1 MRNIFDQYNQPE
13 NKLTHSLASSLH
25 EDKKLLDSF
34 LKTFCK
40 GFFKNTSDLKIEQQ
54 TIPGEIKKEFDEKQK
69 KGLPDAII
77 YNEEECLIIES
88 KVSSTL
94 TQDQLT
100 RHEKTLRRRG
110 FNKINGV
117 GIVVDLL
124 PNVKLEN
131 WKQLTWNSVYSWAHK
146 ETKNSEWAKKLVDYF
161 NVLENNMV
169 EDEYLREGSITE
181 FMGVH
186 FDDDNPYSYREGKR
200 QLKLLV
206 NKIRKNK
213 ILSDELNIDLKAKGR
228 SGIKKEGNLWDYLT
242 FNTNIKQKSFTD
254 EPHLTIGMSDK
265 FIEAD
270 FTIPYRIKG
279 KTKKNF
285 YSLSWKNFRNI
296 VHEIALNYDKS
307 FGISEGF
314 KPQIVLGQR
323 RYPSQSSPAIHDARL
338 EMDIRTAF
346 KDISSKLKPTQKQQ
360 EEWLKVV
367 YEINNNKKSNLQFQV
382 GGRFYFNKHS
392 LVNNKNAD
400 QILVKSFLACKPL
413 IKQIFS

>member
-1 MRNIFDQYNQPE
+1 M
-13 NKLTHSLASSLH
+13 
-25 EDKKLLDSF
+25 
-34 LKTFCK
+34 
-40 GFFKNTSDLKIEQQ
+40 
-54 TIPGEIKKEFDEKQK
+54 
-69 KGLPDAII
+69 
-77 YNEEECLIIES
+77 IIES

-94 TQDQLT
+94 TQDQLN
-100 RHEKTLRRRG
+100 RHEKTLKRRG
-110 FNKINGV
+110 FDKIKGI

-169 EDEYLREGSITE
+169 EDEYLTEGSITE
-181 FMGVH
+181 FTGIH

-213 ILSDELNIDLKAKGR
+213 ILNDELNVDLKAKGR

-242 FNTNIKQKSFTD
+242 FNTGIKQKSFTD
-254 EPHLTIGMSDK
+254 EPHLTIAMSDE

-285 YSLSWKNFRNI
+285 YSLSWENFKNI
-296 VHEIALNYDKS
+296 VHEIALNFDKS

-314 KPQIVLGQR
+314 QPHILLGQR

-367 YEINNNKKSNLQFQV
+367 FEINNNKKSNLQFQV
-382 GGRFYFNKHS
+382 GGRFYFNKQS
-392 LVNNKNAD
+392 LVNDKNAD

-413 IKQIFS
+413 IVYLFR

>member
-13 NKLTHSLASSLH
+13 NKLTHSLATSLY

-40 GFFKNTSDLKIEQQ
+40 NFFKITSNLKIEQQ
-54 TIPGEIKKEFDEKQK
+54 TVPGQITRETDEKQK

-94 TQDQLT
+94 TQDQLN
-100 RHEKTLRRRG
+100 RHEKTLKRRG
-110 FNKINGV
+110 FDKIKGI

-169 EDEYLREGSITE
+169 EDEYLTEGSITE
-181 FMGVH
+181 FTGIH

-213 ILSDELNIDLKAKGR
+213 ILNDELNVDLKAKGR

-242 FNTNIKQKSFTD
+242 FNTGIKQKSFTD
-254 EPHLTIGMSDK
+254 EPHLTIAMSDE

-285 YSLSWKNFRNI
+285 YSLSWVNFKNI
-296 VHEIALNYDKS
+296 VHEIALNFDKS

-314 KPQIVLGQR
+314 QPHILLGQR

-367 YEINNNKKSNLQFQV
+367 FEINNNKKSNLQFQV
-382 GGRFYFNKHS
+382 GGRFYFNKQS
-392 LVNNKNAD
+392 LVNDKNAD

-413 IKQIFS
+413 VKHLFR

>member
-13 NKLTHSLASSLH
+13 NKLTHSLASSLY

-40 GFFKNTSDLKIEQQ
+40 NFFKITSNLKIEQQ
-54 TIPGEIKKEFDEKQK
+54 TVPGQITRETDEKQK

-94 TQDQLT
+94 TQDQLN
-100 RHEKTLRRRG
+100 RHEKTLKRRG
-110 FNKINGV
+110 FDKIKGI

-169 EDEYLREGSITE
+169 EDEYLTEGSITE
-181 FMGVH
+181 FTGIH

-213 ILSDELNIDLKAKGR
+213 ILNDELNVDLKAKGR

-242 FNTNIKQKSFTD
+242 FNTGIKQKSFTD
-254 EPHLTIGMSDK
+254 EPHLTIAMSDE

-285 YSLSWKNFRNI
+285 YSLSWVNFKNI
-296 VHEIALNYDKS
+296 VHEIALNFDKS

-314 KPQIVLGQR
+314 QPHILLGQR

-367 YEINNNKKSNLQFQV
+367 FEINNNKKSNLQFQV
-382 GGRFYFNKHS
+382 GGRFYFNKQS
-392 LVNNKNAD
+392 LVNDKNAD

-413 IKQIFS
+413 VKHLFR

>member
-13 NKLTHSLASSLH
+13 NKLTHSLATSLY

-40 GFFKNTSDLKIEQQ
+40 NFFKITSNLKIEQQ
-54 TIPGEIKKEFDEKQK
+54 TVPGQITRETDEKQK

-94 TQDQLT
+94 TQDQLN
-100 RHEKTLRRRG
+100 RHEKTLKRRG
-110 FNKINGV
+110 FDKIKGI

-124 PNVKLEN
+124 LNVKLEN

-169 EDEYLREGSITE
+169 EDEYLTEGSITE
-181 FMGVH
+181 FTGIH

-213 ILSDELNIDLKAKGR
+213 ILNDELNVDLKAKGR

-242 FNTNIKQKSFTD
+242 FNTGIKQKSFTD
-254 EPHLTIGMSDK
+254 EPHLTIAMSDE

-285 YSLSWKNFRNI
+285 YSLSWVNFKNI
-296 VHEIALNYDKS
+296 VHEIALNFDKS

-314 KPQIVLGQR
+314 QPHILLGQR

-367 YEINNNKKSNLQFQV
+367 FEINNNKKSNLQFQV
-382 GGRFYFNKHS
+382 GGRFYFNKQS
-392 LVNNKNAD
+392 LVNDKNAD

-413 IKQIFS
+413 IVYLFR

>member
-13 NKLTHSLASSLH
+13 NKLTHSLATSLY

-40 GFFKNTSDLKIEQQ
+40 NFFKITSNLKIEQQ
-54 TIPGEIKKEFDEKQK
+54 IVPGQITRETDEKQK

-94 TQDQLT
+94 TQDQLN
-100 RHEKTLRRRG
+100 RHEKTLKRRG
-110 FNKINGV
+110 FDKIKGI

-169 EDEYLREGSITE
+169 EDEYLTEGSITE
-181 FMGVH
+181 FTGIH

-213 ILSDELNIDLKAKGR
+213 ILNDELNVDLKAKGR

-242 FNTNIKQKSFTD
+242 FNTGIKQKSFTD
-254 EPHLTIGMSDK
+254 EPHLTIAMSDE

-285 YSLSWKNFRNI
+285 YSLSWVNFKNI
-296 VHEIALNYDKS
+296 VHEIALNFDKS

-314 KPQIVLGQR
+314 QPHILLGQR

-367 YEINNNKKSNLQFQV
+367 FEINNNKKSNLQFQV
-382 GGRFYFNKHS
+382 GGRFYFNKQS
-392 LVNNKNAD
+392 LVNDKNAD

-413 IKQIFS
+413 IVYLFR

>member
-13 NKLTHSLASSLH
+13 NKLTHSLASSLY
-25 EDKKLLDSF
+25 EDKKLLESF

-40 GFFKNTSDLKIEQQ
+40 NFFKNTSDLKIEQQ
-54 TIPGEIKKEFDEKQK
+54 TVPGQISKDIDEKQK

-94 TQDQLT
+94 TIDQLN

-110 FNKINGV
+110 FKKVKGI
-117 GIVVDLL
+117 GIVIDLL

-169 EDEYLREGSITE
+169 EDEYLTEGSITE
-181 FMGVH
+181 FTGIH

-213 ILSDELNIDLKAKGR
+213 ILNDELNVDLKAKGR

-242 FNTNIKQKSFTD
+242 FNTGIKQKSFTD

-285 YSLSWKNFRNI
+285 YSLSWENFKNI
-296 VHEIALNYDKS
+296 VHEIALNFDKS

-314 KPQIVLGQR
+314 QPHILLGQR

-367 YEINNNKKSNLQFQV
+367 FEINNNKKSNLQFQV
-382 GGRFYFNKHS
+382 GGRFYFNKQS
-392 LVNNKNAD
+392 LVNDKNAD

-413 IKQIFS
+413 IVYLFR

>member
-13 NKLTHSLASSLH
+13 NKLTHSLATSLY

-40 GFFKNTSDLKIEQQ
+40 NFFKITSNLKIEQQ
-54 TIPGEIKKEFDEKQK
+54 TVPGQITRETDEKQK

-94 TQDQLT
+94 TQDQLN
-100 RHEKTLRRRG
+100 RHEKTLKRRG
-110 FNKINGV
+110 FDKIKGI

-169 EDEYLREGSITE
+169 EDEYLTEGSITE
-181 FMGVH
+181 FTGIH

-213 ILSDELNIDLKAKGR
+213 ILNDELNVDLKAKGR

-242 FNTNIKQKSFTD
+242 FNTGIKQKSFTD
-254 EPHLTIGMSDK
+254 EPHLTIAMSDE

-285 YSLSWKNFRNI
+285 YSLSWENFKNI
-296 VHEIALNYDKS
+296 VHEIALNFDKS

-314 KPQIVLGQR
+314 QPHILLGQR

-367 YEINNNKKSNLQFQV
+367 FEINNNKKSNLQFQV
-382 GGRFYFNKHS
+382 GGRFYFNKQS
-392 LVNNKNAD
+392 LVNDKNAD

-413 IKQIFS
+413 IVYLFR

>member
-13 NKLTHSLASSLH
+13 NKLTHSLATSLY

-40 GFFKNTSDLKIEQQ
+40 NFFKITSNLKIEQQ
-54 TIPGEIKKEFDEKQK
+54 TVPGQITREIDEKQK

-94 TQDQLT
+94 TQDQLN
-100 RHEKTLRRRG
+100 RHEKTLKRRG
-110 FNKINGV
+110 FDKIKGI

-169 EDEYLREGSITE
+169 EDEYLTEGSITE
-181 FMGVH
+181 FTGIH

-213 ILSDELNIDLKAKGR
+213 ILNDELNVDLKAKGR

-242 FNTNIKQKSFTD
+242 FNTGIKQKSFTD

-285 YSLSWKNFRNI
+285 YSLSWINFRNI

-314 KPQIVLGQR
+314 QPHILLGQR

-367 YEINNNKKSNLQFQV
+367 FEINNNKKSNLQFQV
-382 GGRFYFNKHS
+382 GGRFYFNKQS
-392 LVNNKNAD
+392 LVNDKNAD

-413 IKQIFS
+413 IVYLFR

>member
-13 NKLTHSLASSLH
+13 NKLTHSLASSLY

-54 TIPGEIKKEFDEKQK
+54 TIPGQITKEIDEKQK

-77 YNEEECLIIES
+77 YNEDECLIIES

-110 FNKINGV
+110 FDRIKGL
-117 GIVVDLL
+117 GIVVDIL

-181 FMGVH
+181 FMGIH

-213 ILSDELNIDLKAKGR
+213 ILGDELNIDLKAKGR

-242 FNTNIKQKSFTD
+242 FNTETKQKSFTD

-296 VHEIALNYDKS
+296 VHEIALNYDKF

-367 YEINNNKKSNLQFQV
+367 FEINNNKKSNLQFQV

-392 LVNNKNAD
+392 LVNNKDAD

-413 IKQIFS
+413 IKQIFN

>member
-13 NKLTHSLASSLH
+13 NKLTHSLASSLY

-40 GFFKNTSDLKIEQQ
+40 NFFKITNNLKIEQQ
-54 TIPGEIKKEFDEKQK
+54 TVPGQITRETDEKQK

-94 TQDQLT
+94 TQDQLN

-110 FNKINGV
+110 FDKIKGI

-169 EDEYLREGSITE
+169 EDEYLTEGSITE
-181 FMGVH
+181 FTGIH

-213 ILSDELNIDLKAKGR
+213 ILNDELNVDLKAKGR

-242 FNTNIKQKSFTD
+242 FNTGIKQKSFTD

-285 YSLSWKNFRNI
+285 YSLSWINFRNI
-296 VHEIALNYDKS
+296 VHEIALNFDKS

-314 KPQIVLGQR
+314 QPHILLGQR

-367 YEINNNKKSNLQFQV
+367 FEINNNKKSNLQFQV
-382 GGRFYFNKHS
+382 GGRFYFNKQS
-392 LVNNKNAD
+392 LVNDKNAD

-413 IKQIFS
+413 VKHLFR

>member
-13 NKLTHSLASSLH
+13 NKLTHSLASSLY

-40 GFFKNTSDLKIEQQ
+40 NFFKITSNLKIEQQ
-54 TIPGEIKKEFDEKQK
+54 TVPGQITRETDEKQK

-94 TQDQLT
+94 TQDQLN

-110 FNKINGV
+110 FDKIKGI
-117 GIVVDLL
+117 GIVVDIL

-169 EDEYLREGSITE
+169 EDEYLTEGSITE
-181 FMGVH
+181 FTGIH

-213 ILSDELNIDLKAKGR
+213 ILNDELNVDLKAKGR

-242 FNTNIKQKSFTD
+242 FNTGIKQKSFTD
-254 EPHLTIGMSDK
+254 EPHLTIAMSDE

-285 YSLSWKNFRNI
+285 YSLSWVNFKNI
-296 VHEIALNYDKS
+296 VHEIALNFDKS

-314 KPQIVLGQR
+314 QPHILLGQR

-367 YEINNNKKSNLQFQV
+367 FEINNNKKSNLQFQV
-382 GGRFYFNKHS
+382 GGRFYFNKQS
-392 LVNNKNAD
+392 LVNDKNAD

-413 IKQIFS
+413 IVHLFR

>member
-13 NKLTHSLASSLH
+13 NKLTHSLATSLY

-40 GFFKNTSDLKIEQQ
+40 NFFKITSNLKIEQQ
-54 TIPGEIKKEFDEKQK
+54 TVPGQITRETDEKQK

-94 TQDQLT
+94 TQDQLN
-100 RHEKTLRRRG
+100 RHEKTLKRRG
-110 FNKINGV
+110 FDKIKGI

-169 EDEYLREGSITE
+169 EDEYLTEGSITE
-181 FMGVH
+181 FTGIH

-213 ILSDELNIDLKAKGR
+213 ILNDELNVDLKAKGR

-242 FNTNIKQKSFTD
+242 FNTGIKQKSFTD
-254 EPHLTIGMSDK
+254 EPHLTIAMSDE

-285 YSLSWKNFRNI
+285 YSLSWENFKNI
-296 VHEIALNYDKS
+296 VHEIALNFDKS

-314 KPQIVLGQR
+314 QPHILLGQR

-367 YEINNNKKSNLQFQV
+367 FEINNNKKSNLQFQV
-382 GGRFYFNKHS
+382 GGRFYFNKQS
-392 LVNNKNAD
+392 LVNDKNAD

-413 IKQIFS
+413 VKHLFR

>member
-13 NKLTHSLASSLH
+13 NKLTHSLATSLY

-40 GFFKNTSDLKIEQQ
+40 NFFKITSNLKIEQQ
-54 TIPGEIKKEFDEKQK
+54 TVPGQITRETDEKQK

-94 TQDQLT
+94 TQDQLN

-110 FNKINGV
+110 FDKIKGI
-117 GIVVDLL
+117 GIVVDIL

-169 EDEYLREGSITE
+169 EDEYLTEGSITE
-181 FMGVH
+181 FTGIH

-213 ILSDELNIDLKAKGR
+213 ILNDELNVDLKAKGR

-242 FNTNIKQKSFTD
+242 FNTGIKQKSFTD
-254 EPHLTIGMSDK
+254 EPHLTIAMSDE

-285 YSLSWKNFRNI
+285 YSLSWVNFKNI
-296 VHEIALNYDKS
+296 VHEIALNFDKS

-314 KPQIVLGQR
+314 QPHILLGQR

-367 YEINNNKKSNLQFQV
+367 FEINNNKKSNLQFQV
-382 GGRFYFNKHS
+382 GGRFYFNKQS
-392 LVNNKNAD
+392 LVNDKNAD

-413 IKQIFS
+413 IVHLFR

>member
-13 NKLTHSLASSLH
+13 NKLTHSLATSLY

-40 GFFKNTSDLKIEQQ
+40 NFFKITSNLKIEQQ
-54 TIPGEIKKEFDEKQK
+54 TVPGQITRETDEKQK

-94 TQDQLT
+94 TQDQLN
-100 RHEKTLRRRG
+100 RHEKTLKRRG
-110 FNKINGV
+110 FDKIKGI

-169 EDEYLREGSITE
+169 EDEYLTEGSITE
-181 FMGVH
+181 FTGIH

-213 ILSDELNIDLKAKGR
+213 ILNDELNVDLKAKGR

-242 FNTNIKQKSFTD
+242 FNTGIKQKSFTD
-254 EPHLTIGMSDK
+254 EPHLTIAMSDV

-285 YSLSWKNFRNI
+285 YSLSWVNFKNI
-296 VHEIALNYDKS
+296 VHEIALNFDKS

-314 KPQIVLGQR
+314 QPHILLGQR

-367 YEINNNKKSNLQFQV
+367 FEINNNKKSNLQFQV
-382 GGRFYFNKHS
+382 GGRFYFNKQS
-392 LVNNKNAD
+392 LVNDKNAD

-413 IKQIFS
+413 IVYLFR

>member
-13 NKLTHSLASSLH
+13 NKLTHSLATSLY

-40 GFFKNTSDLKIEQQ
+40 NFFKITSNLKIEQQ
-54 TIPGEIKKEFDEKQK
+54 TVPGQITRETDEKQK

-94 TQDQLT
+94 TQDQLN
-100 RHEKTLRRRG
+100 RHEKTLKRRG
-110 FNKINGV
+110 FDKIKGI

-169 EDEYLREGSITE
+169 EDEYLTEGSITE
-181 FMGVH
+181 FTGIH

-213 ILSDELNIDLKAKGR
+213 ILNDELNVDLKAKGR

-242 FNTNIKQKSFTD
+242 FNTGIKQKSFTD
-254 EPHLTIGMSDK
+254 EPHLTIAMSDE

-285 YSLSWKNFRNI
+285 YSLSWVNFKNI
-296 VHEIALNYDKS
+296 VHEIALNFDKS

-314 KPQIVLGQR
+314 QPHILLGQR

-367 YEINNNKKSNLQFQV
+367 FEINNNKKSNLQFQV
-382 GGRFYFNKHS
+382 GGRFYFNKQS
-392 LVNNKNAD
+392 LVNDKNAD

-413 IKQIFS
+413 IVYLFR

>member
-13 NKLTHSLASSLH
+13 NKLTHSLATSLY

-40 GFFKNTSDLKIEQQ
+40 NFFKITNNLKIEQQ
-54 TIPGEIKKEFDEKQK
+54 TVPGQIIRETDEKQK

-94 TQDQLT
+94 TQDQLN

-110 FNKINGV
+110 FDKIKGI

-146 ETKNSEWAKKLVDYF
+146 ETENSEWAKKLVDYF

-169 EDEYLREGSITE
+169 EDEYLTEGSITE
-181 FMGVH
+181 FTGIH

-213 ILSDELNIDLKAKGR
+213 ILNDELNVDLKAKGR

-242 FNTNIKQKSFTD
+242 FNTGIKQKSFTD
-254 EPHLTIGMSDK
+254 EPHLTIAMSDE

-285 YSLSWKNFRNI
+285 YSLSWINFRNI
-296 VHEIALNYDKS
+296 VHEIALNFDKS

-314 KPQIVLGQR
+314 QPHILLGQR

-367 YEINNNKKSNLQFQV
+367 FEINNNKKSNLQFQV
-382 GGRFYFNKHS
+382 GGRFYFNKQS
-392 LVNNKNAD
+392 LVNDKNAD

-413 IKQIFS
+413 IVYLFR

>member
-13 NKLTHSLASSLH
+13 NKLTHSLATSLY

-40 GFFKNTSDLKIEQQ
+40 NFFKITSNLKIEQQ
-54 TIPGEIKKEFDEKQK
+54 TVPGQITRETDEKQK

-94 TQDQLT
+94 TQDQLN

-110 FNKINGV
+110 FHKIKGL

-124 PNVKLEN
+124 PHVKLEN
-131 WKQLTWNSVYSWAHK
+131 WKQLTWNSVYSWAYK
-146 ETKNSEWAKKLVDYF
+146 ETKKSEWAKKLVDYF

-181 FMGVH
+181 FTGIH

-213 ILSDELNIDLKAKGR
+213 ILNDELNVDLKAKGR

-242 FNTNIKQKSFTD
+242 FNTGIKQKSFTD
-254 EPHLTIGMSDK
+254 EPHLTIAMSDE

-285 YSLSWKNFRNI
+285 YSLSWENFKNI
-296 VHEIALNYDKS
+296 VHEIALNFDKS

-314 KPQIVLGQR
+314 QPHILLGQR

-367 YEINNNKKSNLQFQV
+367 FEINNNKKSNLQFQV
-382 GGRFYFNKHS
+382 GGRFYFNKQS
-392 LVNNKNAD
+392 LVNDKNAD

-413 IKQIFS
+413 IVHLFR

>member
-13 NKLTHSLASSLH
+13 NKLTHSLASSLY
-25 EDKKLLDSF
+25 EDKKLLESF

-40 GFFKNTSDLKIEQQ
+40 NFFKNTSDLKIEQQ
-54 TIPGEIKKEFDEKQK
+54 TVPGQISKDIDEKQK

-94 TQDQLT
+94 TIDQLN

-110 FNKINGV
+110 FEKVKGI
-117 GIVVDLL
+117 GIVIDLL

-146 ETKNSEWAKKLVDYF
+146 ETKKSEWAKKLVDYF

-169 EDEYLREGSITE
+169 EDEYLTEGSITE
-181 FMGVH
+181 FTGIH

-206 NKIRKNK
+206 NKVRKNK
-213 ILSDELNIDLKAKGR
+213 ILSDELNVDLSAKGR

-242 FNTNIKQKSFTD
+242 FNTGIKEKSFTD

-279 KTKKNF
+279 RTKKNF
-285 YSLSWKNFRNI
+285 YDLSWKNFRNI
-296 VHEIALNYDKS
+296 VHQIAVNYDES

-367 YEINNNKKSNLQFQV
+367 FEINNNKKSNLQFQV

-392 LVNNKNAD
+392 LVNNKDAD

-413 IKQIFS
+413 IENLFG

>member
-13 NKLTHSLASSLH
+13 NKLTHSLASSLY

-54 TIPGEIKKEFDEKQK
+54 TIPGQITKEIDEKQK

-77 YNEEECLIIES
+77 YNEDECLIIES

-94 TQDQLT
+94 TQDQLS
-100 RHEKTLRRRG
+100 RHERTLRRRG
-110 FNKINGV
+110 FSRIKGI
-117 GIVVDLL
+117 GIVVDVL

-181 FMGVH
+181 FMGIH

-213 ILSDELNIDLKAKGR
+213 ILGDELNIDLKAKGR

-242 FNTNIKQKSFTD
+242 FNTETKQKSFTD

-296 VHEIALNYDKS
+296 VHEIALNYDKF

-367 YEINNNKKSNLQFQV
+367 FEINNNKKSNLQFQV

-392 LVNNKNAD
+392 LVNNKDAD

-413 IKQIFS
+413 IKHIFS

>member
-13 NKLTHSLASSLH
+13 NKLTHSLATSLY

-40 GFFKNTSDLKIEQQ
+40 NFFKITSNLKIEQQ
-54 TIPGEIKKEFDEKQK
+54 TVPGQITRETDEKQK

-94 TQDQLT
+94 TQDQLN
-100 RHEKTLRRRG
+100 RHEKTLKRRG
-110 FNKINGV
+110 FDKIKGI

-169 EDEYLREGSITE
+169 EDEYLTEGSITE
-181 FMGVH
+181 FTGIH

-213 ILSDELNIDLKAKGR
+213 ILNDELNVDLKAKGR

-242 FNTNIKQKSFTD
+242 FNTGIKQKSFTD
-254 EPHLTIGMSDK
+254 EPHLTIAMSDE

-285 YSLSWKNFRNI
+285 YSLSWINFRNI
-296 VHEIALNYDKS
+296 VHEIALNFDKS

-314 KPQIVLGQR
+314 QPHILLGQR

-367 YEINNNKKSNLQFQV
+367 FEINNNKKSNLQFQV
-382 GGRFYFNKHS
+382 GGRFYFNKQS
-392 LVNNKNAD
+392 LVNDKNAD
-400 QILVKSFLACKPL
+400 QILVKSFFACKPL
-413 IKQIFS
+413 IVYLFR

>member
-13 NKLTHSLASSLH
+13 NKLTHSLATSLY

-40 GFFKNTSDLKIEQQ
+40 NFFKITSNLKIEQQ
-54 TIPGEIKKEFDEKQK
+54 TVPGQITRETDEKQK

-94 TQDQLT
+94 TQDQLN

-110 FNKINGV
+110 FDKIKGI

-169 EDEYLREGSITE
+169 EDEYLTEGSITE
-181 FMGVH
+181 FTGIH

-213 ILSDELNIDLKAKGR
+213 ILNDELNVDLKAKGR

-242 FNTNIKQKSFTD
+242 FNTGIKQKSFTD
-254 EPHLTIGMSDK
+254 EPHLTIAMSDE

-285 YSLSWKNFRNI
+285 YSLSWVNFKNI
-296 VHEIALNYDKS
+296 VHEIALNFDKS

-314 KPQIVLGQR
+314 QPHILLGQR

-367 YEINNNKKSNLQFQV
+367 FEINNNKKSNLQFQV
-382 GGRFYFNKHS
+382 GGRFYFNKQS
-392 LVNNKNAD
+392 LVNDKNAD

-413 IKQIFS
+413 IVYLFR

>member
-13 NKLTHSLASSLH
+13 NKLTHSLASSLY

-40 GFFKNTSDLKIEQQ
+40 NFFKITSNLKIEQQ
-54 TIPGEIKKEFDEKQK
+54 TVPGQITRETDEKQK

-94 TQDQLT
+94 TQDQLN

-110 FNKINGV
+110 FDKIKGI

-169 EDEYLREGSITE
+169 EDEYLTEGSITE
-181 FMGVH
+181 FTGIH

-213 ILSDELNIDLKAKGR
+213 ILNDELNVDLKAKGR

-242 FNTNIKQKSFTD
+242 FNTGIKQKSFTD
-254 EPHLTIGMSDK
+254 EPHLTIAMSDE

-285 YSLSWKNFRNI
+285 YSLSWVNFKNI
-296 VHEIALNYDKS
+296 VHEIALNFDKS

-314 KPQIVLGQR
+314 QPHILLGQR

-367 YEINNNKKSNLQFQV
+367 FEINNNKKSNLQFQV
-382 GGRFYFNKHS
+382 GGRFYFNKQS
-392 LVNNKNAD
+392 LVNDKNAD

-413 IKQIFS
+413 VKHLFR

>member
-94 TQDQLT
+94 TQDQLS
-100 RHEKTLRRRG
+100 RHERTLRRRG
-110 FNKINGV
+110 FSRIKGI

-169 EDEYLREGSITE
+169 EDEYLREGST
-181 FMGVH
+181 
-186 FDDDNPYSYREGKR
+186 
-200 QLKLLV
+200 
-206 NKIRKNK
+206 
-213 ILSDELNIDLKAKGR
+213 
-228 SGIKKEGNLWDYLT
+228 
-242 FNTNIKQKSFTD
+242 
-254 EPHLTIGMSDK
+254 
-265 FIEAD
+265 
-270 FTIPYRIKG
+270 
-279 KTKKNF
+279 
-285 YSLSWKNFRNI
+285 
-296 VHEIALNYDKS
+296 
-307 FGISEGF
+307 
-314 KPQIVLGQR
+314 
-323 RYPSQSSPAIHDARL
+323 
-338 EMDIRTAF
+338 RTASVF
-346 KDISSKLKPTQKQQ
+346 
-360 EEWLKVV
+360 
-367 YEINNNKKSNLQFQV
+367 
-382 GGRFYFNKHS
+382 
-392 LVNNKNAD
+392 A
-400 QILVKSFLACKPL
+400 A
-413 IKQIFS
+413 

>member
-13 NKLTHSLASSLH
+13 NKLTHSLATSLY

-40 GFFKNTSDLKIEQQ
+40 NFFKITSNLKIEQQ
-54 TIPGEIKKEFDEKQK
+54 TVPGQITRETDEKQK

-94 TQDQLT
+94 TQDQLN
-100 RHEKTLRRRG
+100 RHEKTLKRRG
-110 FNKINGV
+110 FDKIKGI

-169 EDEYLREGSITE
+169 EDEYLTEGSITE
-181 FMGVH
+181 FTGIH

-213 ILSDELNIDLKAKGR
+213 ILNDELNVDLKAKGR
-228 SGIKKEGNLWDYLT
+228 SGIKKESNLWDYLT
-242 FNTNIKQKSFTD
+242 FKTGIKQKSFTD
-254 EPHLTIGMSDK
+254 EPHLTIAMSDE

-285 YSLSWKNFRNI
+285 YSLSWVNFKNI
-296 VHEIALNYDKS
+296 VHEIALNFDKS

-314 KPQIVLGQR
+314 QPHILLGQR

-367 YEINNNKKSNLQFQV
+367 FEINNNKKSNLQFQV
-382 GGRFYFNKHS
+382 GGRFYFNKQS
-392 LVNNKNAD
+392 LVNDKNAD

-413 IKQIFS
+413 IVYLFR

>member
-13 NKLTHSLASSLH
+13 NKLTHSLASSLY
-25 EDKKLLDSF
+25 EDKKLLESF

-40 GFFKNTSDLKIEQQ
+40 NFFKITNNLKIEQQ
-54 TIPGEIKKEFDEKQK
+54 TVPGQITRETDEKQK

-94 TQDQLT
+94 TQDQLN

-110 FNKINGV
+110 FDKIKGI

-169 EDEYLREGSITE
+169 EDEYLTEGSITE
-181 FMGVH
+181 FTGIH

-213 ILSDELNIDLKAKGR
+213 ILNDELNVDLKAKGR

-242 FNTNIKQKSFTD
+242 FNTGIKQKSFTD
-254 EPHLTIGMSDK
+254 EPHLTIAMSDE

-285 YSLSWKNFRNI
+285 YSLSWVNFKNI
-296 VHEIALNYDKS
+296 VHEIALNFDKS

-314 KPQIVLGQR
+314 QPHILLGQR

-367 YEINNNKKSNLQFQV
+367 FEINNNKKSNLQFQV
-382 GGRFYFNKHS
+382 GGRFYFNKQS
-392 LVNNKNAD
+392 LVNDKNAD

-413 IKQIFS
+413 VKHLFR